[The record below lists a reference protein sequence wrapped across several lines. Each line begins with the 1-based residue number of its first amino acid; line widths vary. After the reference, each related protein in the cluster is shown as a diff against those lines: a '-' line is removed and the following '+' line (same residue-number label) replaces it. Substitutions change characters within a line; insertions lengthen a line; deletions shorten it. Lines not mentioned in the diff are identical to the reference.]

1 MRSTNNNR
9 KMNKNQNNTNIP
21 ISQRRLKTKPA
32 LTLMAILLVGNIF
45 WFVLWLWPSKDDSD
59 GGDEIVATIANVEV
73 TKEQWLAEIE
83 ALHGKETLQQIVNNR
98 VMEQAAKKYDIEVTD
113 EEIDLEIA
121 LLQVSQD
128 VNDTLDVKDKQLR
141 KQVKAQIVLDKVL
154 AKDIVIEDAQIE
166 AHYKENEGFFNAP
179 TSYRSN
185 IIVVQTEEEAT
196 TVLEELNN
204 GSDFSV
210 LAREKSLHIASAS
223 LGGDIGFISE
233 GQEGVESAIVKAVQ
247 GLNEDELSPVVK
259 LADGTFAIVQL
270 KEMKEAQAF
279 SLEQVK
285 DYIHRDL
292 AVQQLA
298 NSVTPEMFWD
308 EFGVEWFYG
317 EAK

>member
-1 MRSTNNNR
+1 MKSTNNNR
-9 KMNKNQNNTNIP
+9 KVNANQNNTNIP

-45 WFVLWLWPSKDDSD
+45 WFVLWLWPSNDDNSS
-59 GGDEIVATIANVEV
+59 DEIVATIAGVEV

-83 ALHGKETLQQIVNNR
+83 ALYGKEILQQMVNNH
-98 VMEQAAKKYDIEVTD
+98 VMEQAAKKYNIEVTD
-113 EEIDLEIA
+113 EEVDLGIA

-128 VNDTLDVKDKQLR
+128 VNDTLDVEDKQLR
-141 KQVKAQIVLDKVL
+141 KQVKAQIILEKVL
-154 AKDIVIEDAQIE
+154 AKDIVIEDEQIE
-166 AHYKENEGFFNAP
+166 AHYKENESFFNAP
-179 TSYRSN
+179 TSYRTN
-185 IIVVQTEEEAT
+185 MIVVQTEQEAT

-204 GSDFSV
+204 GSEFSV

-233 GQEGVESAIVKAVQ
+233 GQEGVEPAIIKAVQ
-247 GLNEDELSPVVK
+247 GLSEGELSSVVS
-259 LADGTFAIVQL
+259 LAEGTFAIVQL
-270 KEMKEAQAF
+270 QEMKEAQAF

-292 AVQQLA
+292 AMQQLA

-317 EAK
+317 EVK